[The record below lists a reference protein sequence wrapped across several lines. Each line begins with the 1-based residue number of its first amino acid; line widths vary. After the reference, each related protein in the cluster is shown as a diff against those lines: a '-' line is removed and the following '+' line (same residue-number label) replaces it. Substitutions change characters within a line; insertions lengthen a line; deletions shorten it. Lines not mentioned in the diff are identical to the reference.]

1 MILFSFISLALI
13 AFAANSV
20 LCRMALG
27 SDSIDPVSFT
37 SIRLIGGAIAL
48 TVIYLFTK
56 EPKQKKEA
64 SCNCY
69 IDWYTGIALYI
80 YAFAFSLAYI
90 SLSSGTG
97 ALILFGSVQITM
109 LIAAT
114 KRGEKMRF
122 YQWIGFLIAV
132 AGIVYLVS
140 PGISAPDI
148 YGASLMIVSGIA
160 WGVYSIAGKSVTN
173 PISATKGNFIKA
185 SIIAIPV
192 SMIALKSYQ
201 ATPLGLSLALI
212 SGVITSGLGYVI
224 WYKVVPLI
232 TTTQAAVLQLLV
244 PLLAAI
250 GGVLFIAEDFTL
262 RLAIS
267 SLLIL
272 GGVILSVLT
281 KKKSLPTPL
290 NSK

>member
-56 EPKQKKEA
+56 EPKH
-64 SCNCY
+64 
-69 IDWYTGIALYI
+69 
-80 YAFAFSLAYI
+80 
-90 SLSSGTG
+90 
-97 ALILFGSVQITM
+97 LFGSVQITM

-173 PISATKGNFIKA
+173 PCH
-185 SIIAIPV
+185 
-192 SMIALKSYQ
+192 
-201 ATPLGLSLALI
+201 
-212 SGVITSGLGYVI
+212 
-224 WYKVVPLI
+224 
-232 TTTQAAVLQLLV
+232 LV
-244 PLLAAI
+244 
-250 GGVLFIAEDFTL
+250 
-262 RLAIS
+262 
-267 SLLIL
+267 
-272 GGVILSVLT
+272 
-281 KKKSLPTPL
+281 
-290 NSK
+290 